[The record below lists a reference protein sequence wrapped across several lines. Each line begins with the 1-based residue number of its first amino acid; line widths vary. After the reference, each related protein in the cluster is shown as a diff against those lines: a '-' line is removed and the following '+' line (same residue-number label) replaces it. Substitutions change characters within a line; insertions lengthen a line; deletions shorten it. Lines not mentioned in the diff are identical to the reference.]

1 MSSLLEC
8 MDSFQ
13 PFEVWA
19 PATTANLGPGFDCLG
34 MALDIWNRLE
44 VIPSHAE
51 IAGSSQV
58 EIAGEGEGELPSD
71 ASNLT
76 FRALQFLFDEAGLE
90 RPPLRLRC
98 RNVIPLSR
106 GMGSSAA
113 AIAGGLVAANALC
126 GFPYSSSE
134 LLEMAATIEG
144 HPDNVSAA
152 VLGGLQLVVSDGPQ
166 LYTAPIPVPEEIQA
180 VLFIPDARI
189 ATADARAVLPGQVAV
204 ADAVFN
210 MGRVAL
216 LVAGMALDRP
226 QYLDVATQDKL
237 HQPYRQPLFPAI
249 KLIFSAARDAGALG
263 VFLSGSGSTVL
274 ALTRGREMTV
284 AYEMF
289 EAARLTGVPGR
300 LEITR
305 PAARGAHVADQG

>member
-1 MSSLLEC
+1 MEN
-8 MDSFQ
+8 FQ
-13 PFEVWA
+13 PFEVLA

-34 MALDIWNRLE
+34 MALDLWNRLE
-44 VIPSHAE
+44 VIPAPERSPE
-51 IAGSSQV
+51 SSQV
-58 EIAGEGEGELPSD
+58 EVAGEGVDELASD

-76 FRALQFLFDEAGLE
+76 FRALKFLFDEAGLE
-90 RPPLRLRC
+90 MPPLRLRC
-98 RNVIPLSR
+98 HNTIPLSR

-113 AIAGGLVAANALC
+113 AIAGGLVAANTLS
-126 GFPYSSSE
+126 GNPYSANE

-144 HPDNVSAA
+144 HPDNVAAA

-166 LYTAPIPVPEEIQA
+166 LYTAPIPVPEDIQA
-180 VLFIPDARI
+180 VLFIPETRI
-189 ATADARAVLPGQVAV
+189 ATADARAVLPGQVSV

-226 QYLDVATQDKL
+226 EYLDVATQDKL

-249 KLIFSAARDAGALG
+249 KLIFAAARDAGALG

-289 EAARLTGVPGR
+289 EAARLTGVPGKM
-300 LEITR
+300 EITR
-305 PAARGAHVADQG
+305 PTASGAHVAGTD